1 MTTRRD
7 YVDLAAA
14 LNSVLRTSTPD
25 MIDVRAETIALAA
38 QAVGR
43 DLASKNPRFSVA
55 LFMNNVFA
63 GFEDHRPGSRSR
75 P

>member
-7 YVDLAAA
+7 YVDLASA

-25 MIDVRAETIALAA
+25 MIAVRAETVGLVA
-38 QAVGR
+38 QAIGR
-43 DLASKNPRFSVA
+43 DLASRNPRFSVA
-55 LFMNNVFA
+55 QFMNNVFA
-63 GFEDHRPGSRSR
+63 GFEDHRPEGNR